1 MMWSGFPGGEAVTGI
16 SRVGSTRPTVV
27 LTTGDPA
34 GIGPEIALASA
45 LDPRVRAEANV
56 LLVGDL
62 RHLARI
68 SRQVGLPAQ
77 LRNAREVEP
86 DAAEEAVRVWDVPSC
101 DADLPLGVATAA
113 AGRAAYAYIEEA
125 VRLCADAGGHVL
137 ATAPINKYAFSL
149 AGLGHEGHT
158 EPLARLTGA
167 PWSLTLFQVENLRVL
182 FLTRHLSLRDA
193 IEQVTTEGILIALER
208 FSTRAGQIGLEH
220 PRIAVAALNPHAGEE
235 GLFGREEVEKIAPAV
250 QRARAAGMEVAGPI
264 PADAVFFQAR
274 EGRYDV
280 VLALYH
286 DQAAAPCKA
295 IDFHGT
301 VSLTLGLPF
310 LRFSV
315 DHGTAFDI
323 AGQGRA
329 SAENMTHAVLAAA
342 RAVTSR

>member
-1 MMWSGFPGGEAVTGI
+1 MTGRPGL
-16 SRVGSTRPTVV
+16 RVPRPTVV

-45 LDPRVRAEANV
+45 IDPRIRAEANV

-62 RHLARI
+62 NHLSRI
-68 SRQVGLPAQ
+68 ARQVGQSVKLHNAQ
-77 LRNAREVEP
+77 HGNAGLEDAVE
-86 DAAEEAVRVWDVPSC
+86 VWDVPSC

-113 AGRAAYAYIEEA
+113 AGRAAYSYIEQGVA
-125 VRLCADAGGHVL
+125 LCRSGRGDVL

-149 AGLGHEGHT
+149 AELGHEGHT
-158 EPLARLTGA
+158 ELLARLTGA
-167 PWSLTLFQVENLRVL
+167 PWSLTLFQVQNLRVL
-182 FLTRHLSLRDA
+182 FLSRHVSLRDA
-193 IEQVTTEGILIALER
+193 IQQVTAERIVVALER
-208 FSTRAGQIGLEH
+208 FSTRAGQLGLTR

-235 GLFGREEVEKIAPAV
+235 GLFGSEEAEEIVPAIE
-250 QRARAAGMEVAGPI
+250 RARAAGMEVVGPI
-264 PADAVFFQAR
+264 PADAVFAHAR

-280 VLALYH
+280 VLAMYH

-301 VSLTLGLPF
+301 VSMTLGLPF

-323 AGQGRA
+323 AGKGRA
-329 SAENMTHAVLAAA
+329 SAENMTNTVLAAA
-342 RAVTSR
+342 RSMTGVTTTPAT